1 MYSQGLKED
10 LEALLKLNN
19 SLVAK
24 LTELIERVEKHIRD
38 CLIAKTTGVSVA
50 AVGTSMVVGGWIAGL
65 VLAVP
70 TFGLSLT
77 IPAVMTVAGTATA
90 VAGKL
95 ELSSLIVLWLCQY
108 RGFILLLGGLTTAGT
123 EIANGIISKQ
133 FLDEVIAIQNNQA
146 TAAKKTE
153 EKLRRIQCIF
163 TEHKNEEDEINGHST
178 GEREN
183 CSKFQ
188 C

>member
-1 MYSQGLKED
+1 MHSEGVKED
-10 LEALLKLNN
+10 LEALIKLNN

-24 LTELIERVEKHIRD
+24 LTELIERVEKHVRD

-95 ELSSLIVLWLCQY
+95 EFVNRFSLVNVIV
-108 RGFILLLGGLTTAGT
+108 FISFLGGLTTAGT

-153 EKLRRIQCIF
+153 EKLRQIQYIF
-163 TEHKNEEDEINGHST
+163 AEHKNEEDEINGHST
-178 GEREN
+178 GERFI
-183 CSKFQ
+183 SKFLY
-188 C
+188 